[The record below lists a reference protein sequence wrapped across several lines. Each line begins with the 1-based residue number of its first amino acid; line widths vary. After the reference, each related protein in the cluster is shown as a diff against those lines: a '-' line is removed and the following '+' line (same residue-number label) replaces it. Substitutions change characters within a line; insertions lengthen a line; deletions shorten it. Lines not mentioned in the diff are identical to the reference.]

1 MKTLYLSCLL
11 HDIGTAEENLL
22 STKMSFDFY
31 GAVVA
36 MEFLKGIGAEKDLRE
51 AVGEAIIR
59 HQDLGETGEIT
70 AVGGLVQVVTV
81 LGRHFP
87 FLFFCLL
94 L

>member
-1 MKTLYLSCLL
+1 M